1 MEMLQNAINWF
12 EIPVSDFERAKKF
25 YSTIYDYDMPEFP
38 MGPVRMGI
46 LLYDQQKQGIG
57 GAIVK
62 GDGYVPS
69 KQGAK
74 VYLNGGS
81 DLNIV
86 LQRVEKAG
94 GKIILPKTRIDEQLG
109 YFAIFEDTE
118 GNQVSIHSA
127 A

>member
-1 MEMLQNAINWF
+1 MLQNSINWF
-12 EIPVSDFERAKKF
+12 EIPVSDFDRAKKF
-25 YSTIYDYDMPEFP
+25 YSTIYDFEMPEFP
-38 MGPVRMGI
+38 MGPNRMGV
-46 LLYDQQKQGIG
+46 LLYDQQKQGVG

-69 KQGAK
+69 KAGAK
-74 VYLNGGS
+74 IYLNGGS

-86 LQRVEKAG
+86 LQRVEQAG
-94 GKIILPKTRIDEQLG
+94 GKVLMPKTLVDQQLG

-118 GNQVSIHSA
+118 GNLLSIHSA